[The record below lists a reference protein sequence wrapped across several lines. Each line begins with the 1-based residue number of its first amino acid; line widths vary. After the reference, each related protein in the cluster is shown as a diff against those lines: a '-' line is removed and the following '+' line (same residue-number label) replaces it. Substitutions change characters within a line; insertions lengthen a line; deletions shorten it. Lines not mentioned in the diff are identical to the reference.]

1 MTRYQFL
8 LKLAFLGGAVV
19 MIVVTGVLIGCGHD
33 GAITNTFL
41 GLGAAF
47 SAANVWQMIGG
58 NNKDQTSDQGG
69 GSG

>member
-19 MIVVTGVLIGCGHD
+19 MMIVTGILVGCGHD

-41 GLGAAF
+41 GIGSAF
-47 SAANVWQMIGG
+47 SAVNVWSVLNDKTQPPAA
-58 NNKDQTSDQGG
+58 
-69 GSG
+69 